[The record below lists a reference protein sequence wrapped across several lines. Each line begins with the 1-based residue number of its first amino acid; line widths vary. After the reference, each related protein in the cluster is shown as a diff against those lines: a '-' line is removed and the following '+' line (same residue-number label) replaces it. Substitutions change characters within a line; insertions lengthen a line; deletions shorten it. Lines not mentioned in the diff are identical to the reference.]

1 MEAIYIPQ
9 LLKLRERKEEF
20 KFQEPISGLNTL
32 TPVKG
37 VMSIRHGGTFL
48 EILAQAETIV
58 TLTCDRCLQN
68 YNHRLS
74 VNTSEIIWLEE
85 QKETP
90 DSFLA
95 EKEVS
100 LEDLSETLPP
110 NGYFK
115 PDVWLYEQLSLAMP
129 MQKICGQDCQ
139 GVDSPAEINE
149 PKIDSR
155 WSSLAALKEQLSKNY
170 EL

>member
-9 LLKLRERKEEF
+9 LLKAPERKEEI
-20 KFQEPISGLNTL
+20 KFYEPISGLDTL

-37 VMSIRHGGTFL
+37 LMSVRHGGTFL
-48 EILAQAETIV
+48 EVLAQAETIV

-74 VNTSEIIWLEE
+74 VDTSEIIWLEE
-85 QKETP
+85 QKVTA
-90 DSFLA
+90 DSFLS

-129 MQKICGQDCQ
+129 MQKVCGPDCQ
-139 GVDSPAEINE
+139 GADSPKKITE
-149 PKIDSR
+149 PSVDSR
-155 WSSLAALKEQLSKNY
+155 WSSLAALKEHLSENNK
-170 EL
+170 L

>member
-9 LLKLRERKEEF
+9 LLKLPERKEKF
-20 KFQEPISGLNTL
+20 KFQEPIPGLDTL

-37 VMSIRHGGTFL
+37 VISIRHGGTFL
-48 EILAQAETIV
+48 EILARAETIV

-74 VNTSEIIWLEE
+74 IDTSEIIWLEE
-85 QKETP
+85 QKVTAE
-90 DSFLA
+90 SFLS

-129 MQKICGQDCQ
+129 MQKICGRDCQ
-139 GVDSPAEINE
+139 GADSPREINE

>member
-9 LLKLRERKEEF
+9 LLKLPERKEEL
-20 KFQEPISGLNTL
+20 KFQEPISGLTTL
-32 TPVKG
+32 TPVRG

-48 EILAQAETIV
+48 EILAQVETIV
-58 TLTCDRCLQN
+58 TLICDRCLQN

-74 VNTSEIIWLEE
+74 IDTSEIIWLEE
-85 QKETP
+85 QKVTAE
-90 DSFLA
+90 SFLS

-129 MQKICGQDCQ
+129 MQKICGRDCQ
-139 GVDSPAEINE
+139 GADSPKEINE

>member
-9 LLKLRERKEEF
+9 LLKLPERKEEI
-20 KFQEPISGLNTL
+20 KIQEPVSGLNTL

-37 VMSIRHGGTFL
+37 IMSIRHGGTFL
-48 EILAQAETIV
+48 EVLAKAETIV
-58 TLTCDRCLQN
+58 TLICDRCLQN

-74 VNTSEIIWLEE
+74 IDTSEIIWLEAE
-85 QKETP
+85 KVAPEN
-90 DSFLA
+90 FLS

-110 NGYFK
+110 DGHFH
-115 PDVWLYEQLSLAMP
+115 PSVWLYEQLSLAMP
-129 MQKICGQDCQ
+129 MSRVCGQDCQ
-139 GVDSPAEINE
+139 GIDASLEISQ

-155 WSSLAALKEQLSKNY
+155 WSSLANLKEQLSRNY

>member
-9 LLKLRERKEEF
+9 LLKAPERKEEI
-20 KFQEPISGLNTL
+20 KFQEPISGLDTL
-32 TPVKG
+32 TSVKG
-37 VMSIRHGGTFL
+37 VMIVRHGGTFL
-48 EILAQAETIV
+48 EVSARAETII

-74 VNTSEIIWLEE
+74 VDTSEIIWLEE
-85 QKETP
+85 QKVTA
-90 DSFLA
+90 DRFLS

-100 LEDLSETLPP
+100 LEDLAETLPP
-110 NGYFK
+110 NGHFQ
-115 PDVWLYEQLSLAMP
+115 PDAWLYEQLSLAMP
-129 MQKICGQDCQ
+129 MRKVCGQDCQ
-139 GVDSPAEINE
+139 GADTPVDVTE

-170 EL
+170 DL